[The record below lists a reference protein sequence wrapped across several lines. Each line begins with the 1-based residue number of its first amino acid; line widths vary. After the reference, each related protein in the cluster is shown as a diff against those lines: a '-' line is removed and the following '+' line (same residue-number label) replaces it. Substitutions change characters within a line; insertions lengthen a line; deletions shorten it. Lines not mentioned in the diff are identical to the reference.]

1 VVKWDAYGFRDGR
14 DTTVRVTE
22 WWWRGTSLWRWLG
35 TRPIRLSYH
44 MKLKRIS
51 CAAALGA
58 ACLAAPHAL
67 DAQQQVGK
75 VSRVGV
81 LMNLYA
87 PDAPPPQSLR
97 QRLRDL
103 GYVDGENLVINVKTA
118 KALGLTLSPS
128 MLSRVDEV
136 VQ

>member
-1 VVKWDAYGFRDGR
+1 MTLR
-14 DTTVRVTE
+14 RVP
-22 WWWRGTSLWRWLG
+22 L
-35 TRPIRLSYH
+35 IV
-44 MKLKRIS
+44 
-51 CAAALGA
+51 ALVA
-58 ACLAAPHAL
+58 ACLAAPHAPG
-67 DAQQQVGK
+67 AQQQVGK